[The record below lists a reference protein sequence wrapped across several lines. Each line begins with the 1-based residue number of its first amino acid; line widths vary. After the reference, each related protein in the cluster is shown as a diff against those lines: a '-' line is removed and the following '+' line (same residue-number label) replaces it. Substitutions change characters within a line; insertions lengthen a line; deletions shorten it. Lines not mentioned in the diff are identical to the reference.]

1 MHVHSYY
8 IYINVIDQF
17 GFPGGSMIRICLPMQ
32 EMQGLSLDW
41 VEPLQK
47 EMATHSGILAWEIL
61 WTELHSL
68 GLQQIRHNLVT
79 KQQQT
84 NSRILVEIETYW
96 EKWEPMEYLR
106 AGSPGKEVLWTIWVS
121 WKTRPKHQRKAPK
134 CQASAPWILVPG
146 ALLSPL
152 WAKLRNLGASVGQRE
167 MPVTGSSWICP
178 STVSQNNKV
187 KNCFL
192 TQWLC

>member
-61 WTELHSL
+61 WTETP
-68 GLQQIRHNLVT
+68 GRLQSMR
-79 KQQQT
+79 
-84 NSRILVEIETYW
+84 SERD
-96 EKWEPMEYLR
+96 EY
-106 AGSPGKEVLWTIWVS
+106 
-121 WKTRPKHQRKAPK
+121 
-134 CQASAPWILVPG
+134 
-146 ALLSPL
+146 
-152 WAKLRNLGASVGQRE
+152 ASV
-167 MPVTGSSWICP
+167 THSFTLS
-178 STVSQNNKV
+178 KV
-187 KNCFL
+187 K
-192 TQWLC
+192 